1 MNIKDEV
8 NKAISIAEHLERV
21 VANVEAA
28 TQAEYDKVFDDEK
41 QKDSDIVVKM
51 NMLAN
56 IGQLCRKMRTQ
67 ELQQIAICCGVL
79 KDKEIE

>member
-1 MNIKDEV
+1 MNIRDEV

-67 ELQQIAICCGVL
+67 ELQQITICCGVL
-79 KDKEIE
+79 KDKT